1 MLVHSFAALGWSG
14 SMEQLKPSTLR
25 TTGGSKEHCSR
36 HLEKMVRSHSRTWR
50 ASSLLKR
57 SPKSPLPTAACSLR
71 RSRTPSTRPRPR
83 AGSALLPRVRDHAAF
98 LTTSFDM
105 IDAEHRTSSAVLA
118 DWIVKNYQPGQ
129 HLDVTVVCTANSR
142 RSLFG
147 ATMGNIAADYYGI
160 PEIRFH
166 SGGTAASA
174 INARAVACLKAI
186 GVEIE
191 PTGKEAPR
199 GEPQDEEPDFCGS
212 MGKAAR
218 ELPPAEANEFSKVYT
233 DPANPQGGFAA
244 LVVCAEADTA
254 CPIVRGADVRI
265 SMPFLDAK
273 MYDDGS
279 YEAAKYAERRDDIGR
294 FMLSVMLQAKV
305 KLRSEPVELRRS
317 ASVGN
322 NRLRSL
328 LTSRFRRVTLKWG
341 PNAMAADCTTVGSTD
356 NACLPFPLQ
365 RMPPAS
371 HFSEFSRKPDIPAPA
386 CPLTLYWG

>member
-1 MLVHSFAALGWSG
+1 MMFLPLITALALATGAPAEGDVGPFVRAIWLVQQYGTVEAVDPANDRRVKGALFKALGKDG
-14 SMEQLKPSTLR
+14 SITFA
-25 TTGGSKEHCSR
+25 
-36 HLEKMVRSHSRTWR
+36 HLESFI
-50 ASSLLKR
+50 ASETFAKI
-57 SPKSPLPTAACSLR
+57 
-71 RSRTPSTRPRPR
+71 
-83 AGSALLPRVRDHAAF
+83 AGSDGRVQPEEVKNALDAAAPESRKRLLPQVRDHAAF

-105 IDAEHRTSSAVLA
+105 IDAEHRTSSAALA
-118 DWIVKNYQPGQ
+118 DWIVKNYQPGR
-129 HLDVTVVCTANSR
+129 HLDVIAVCTANSR

-174 INARAVACLKAI
+174 INARAINALKAI

-199 GEPQDEEPDFCGS
+199 GEPQTKNPIFAVRW
-212 MGKAAR
+212 GKAGAPGI
-218 ELPPAEANEFSKVYT
+218 PPAEANEFSKVYT

-265 SMPFLDAK
+265 SAPFLDAK

-305 KLRSEPVELRRS
+305 KLAQRASRT
-317 ASVGN
+317 ASVG
-322 NRLRSL
+322 
-328 LTSRFRRVTLKWG
+328 
-341 PNAMAADCTTVGSTD
+341 VG
-356 NACLPFPLQ
+356 
-365 RMPPAS
+365 R
-371 HFSEFSRKPDIPAPA
+371 
-386 CPLTLYWG
+386 